1 MKLPALW
8 IATAF
13 DTGIGFASAAVAIL
27 AGLILVWR
35 RRAASAWR
43 LALLAWLALGG
54 LAIKVDRVA
63 VPGNHVPRLIA
74 NGAIDRSVPLRWRGR
89 LREDPLKLPWVFA
102 TK

>member
-8 IATAF
+8 IAAAF
-13 DTGIGFASAAVAIL
+13 ATGISFTSRWQSSPKIWFASAAVEIL

-54 LAIKVDRVA
+54 LAIKVDRAA
-63 VPGNHVPRLIA
+63 VPGHH
-74 NGAIDRSVPLRWRGR
+74 
-89 LREDPLKLPWVFA
+89 DPQ
-102 TK
+102 